1 MLFAVIVIVGV
12 LVLCLFVPWVLGIWM
27 IIGIS
32 LPLYLV
38 IKITTPIYYRFA
50 KIDFEEINKKVE
62 EDIKDDK

>member
-1 MLFAVIVIVGV
+1 MLLATIVIIGV

-50 KIDFEEINKKVE
+50 EIDFEKINKKVE

>member
-1 MLFAVIVIVGV
+1 
-12 LVLCLFVPWVLGIWM
+12 M

-50 KIDFEEINKKVE
+50 KIDFEKINKKVE

>member
-1 MLFAVIVIVGV
+1 MLLATIVIIGV

-50 KIDFEEINKKVE
+50 KIDFEK
-62 EDIKDDK
+62 